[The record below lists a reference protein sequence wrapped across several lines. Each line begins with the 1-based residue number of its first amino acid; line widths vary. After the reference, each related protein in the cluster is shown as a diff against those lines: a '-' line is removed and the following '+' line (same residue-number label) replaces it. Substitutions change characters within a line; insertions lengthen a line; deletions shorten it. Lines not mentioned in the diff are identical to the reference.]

1 MSSCHSTIVV
11 PEDVSHLHS
20 HTSGPTNLHS
30 IRLVLPKHPFDHD
43 TAWVKQLQ
51 PRQHSSNK
59 YLSFGSLG
67 CRATATRMW
76 ISHFAGPSQCSELG
90 WDAGA
95 EQQCSE
101 RSRPFLGTA
110 DILLPPLI
118 VWPWA
123 GGSYVCW
130 AESSIFLIYQ
140 LEIVTVP
147 LIGHTTQSSA
157 DANDGHNALVFITWA
172 PCPSHIL
179 CLFQNFTPAPGS
191 FSVFSLPSF
200 PNTGKKGC
208 PLA

>member
-1 MSSCHSTIVV
+1 MSSRHSTIVV

-76 ISHFAGPSQCSELG
+76 ISHFARPSQCSELG

-101 RSRPFLGTA
+101 RSRPVLGTA
-110 DILLPPLI
+110 DTLLPPLI
-118 VWPWA
+118 AWPWA

-157 DANDGHNALVFITWA
+157 DANDGHDPVLQT
-172 PCPSHIL
+172 
-179 CLFQNFTPAPGS
+179 
-191 FSVFSLPSF
+191 
-200 PNTGKKGC
+200 GC
-208 PLA
+208 PHV